1 MGMVTAESTSPGT
14 ERVVLV
20 TGARGFIAGYIV
32 AALRKCGWRVVR
44 GVRDVPHAA
53 DERRCDF
60 AATADASD
68 WAALLEGVDAVV
80 NVAGILRETGRQHFD
95 AIHHDGPLALA
106 RACGVH
112 GVRRFVQVSALG
124 VPEDGAFIASKHR
137 FDAALLALP
146 LHAVV
151 LRPSIVYA
159 TGGSY
164 GGTSLLRALSSLPLA
179 VVVPGQGHWP
189 VQPVAAED
197 LAAVVVAAID
207 GEQHGLFEV
216 GGPRPITFRD
226 WLLRWRAW
234 LGIPGRRVLPTPE
247 WAVDVAVELGERL
260 GSGPLG
266 RTMWRML
273 KRGNVCA
280 PEANARLA
288 AAFGVAPRDV
298 DEVLA
303 VAPSQ
308 VQDRWHARLYL
319 LAPVLRIAL
328 IVLWLV
334 SAWVGLATPAAQ
346 LEAFAAG
353 TPLGAL
359 EPLLLARAAGVAD
372 LLLAGWL
379 ASGWRPRAA
388 IVAMIAMVL
397 GYTLVFG
404 LLAPAL
410 WLDPLGG
417 LVKNLVVL
425 PALLVLFV
433 LSDRR

>member
-1 MGMVTAESTSPGT
+1 MVTATANSPGR

-32 AALRKCGWRVVR
+32 AALRGRGWRVVL
-44 GVRDVPHAA
+44 GVRGVPHAP

-60 AATADASD
+60 AAPTDAID
-68 WAALLEGVDAVV
+68 WSELLDGVDAVV
-80 NVAGILRETGRQHFD
+80 NAAGILREHGRQRFD

-106 RACGVH
+106 RACVVH
-112 GVRRFVQVSALG
+112 RVPRFVQLSALG
-124 VPEDGAFIASKHR
+124 APEDGAFIASKHR
-137 FDAALLALP
+137 FDEALLTLP
-146 LHAVV
+146 LGAVV

-164 GGTSLLRALSSLPLA
+164 GGTSLLRALASLPLA
-179 VVVPGQGHWP
+179 VVVPGRGHWP

-197 LAAVVVAAID
+197 LAAVVVAALD
-207 GEQHGLFEV
+207 GDQHGLFEV
-216 GGPRPITFRD
+216 GGPRTIAFRD

-234 LGIPGRRVLPTPE
+234 LRIPGRRVLPTPRR
-247 WAVDVAVELGERL
+247 AVDVAVALGERF
-260 GSGPLG
+260 GNGPMG

-280 PEANARLA
+280 PEAHGRLQA
-288 AAFGVAPRDV
+288 TFGVAPRDL
-298 DEVLA
+298 DEVLGA
-303 VAPSQ
+303 APSQ
-308 VQDRWHARLYL
+308 VQDRWHARLYPLDPL
-319 LAPVLRIAL
+319 LRWSIV
-328 IVLWLV
+328 VLWLV
-334 SAWVGLATPAAQ
+334 SGWVGLATPAAQ

-359 EPLLLARAAGVAD
+359 APVLLARTAGVAD
-372 LLLAGWL
+372 LVLAVWL
-379 ASGWRPRAA
+379 AIGWRPRAA
-388 IVAMIAMVL
+388 IVAMIALVL

-404 LLAPAL
+404 LLAPTL

-417 LVKNLVVL
+417 LAKNLVVL